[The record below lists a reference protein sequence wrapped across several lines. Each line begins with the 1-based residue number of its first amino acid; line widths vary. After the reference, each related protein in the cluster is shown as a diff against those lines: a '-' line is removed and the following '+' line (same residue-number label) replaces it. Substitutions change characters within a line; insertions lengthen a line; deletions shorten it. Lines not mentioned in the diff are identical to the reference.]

1 MLKKLLQ
8 SICFMAFATLSWGA
22 YACDGPQVASQL
34 HRLESS
40 KLLKNPTAFAH
51 GWQDGDITLK
61 FAELSGTG
69 NCTATM
75 QLNLPQRDLDEVNA
89 HLDQN
94 PAKRILLGA
103 QGYQVPES
111 TVVKL
116 PYQFTLEN
124 GRIASHNEG
133 NKALSD
139 LHSSLQFMYQL
150 LTQLRAEVKA
160 DNQNTTPWP
169 DKTKTQ
175 WLTQCQQAFANNAA
189 NAGTG
194 CDCKVESLAKTY
206 TERQMELIADLQSH
220 PYSATSAALIRFKE
234 LDKSINKSCGLSQ
247 S

>member
-8 SICFMAFATLSWGA
+8 SIFTMAFATLSWGA
-22 YACDGPQVASQL
+22 YACDGPQIASQL
-34 HRLESS
+34 HSLESS
-40 KLLKNPTAFAH
+40 ELLKNPTAFAH
-51 GWQDGDITLK
+51 GWQDADITLK
-61 FAELSGTG
+61 FAELSGTE
-69 NCTATM
+69 NCTANL

-103 QGYQVPES
+103 QGYRVPES
-111 TVVKL
+111 TAINL
-116 PYQFTLEN
+116 PYQFALDN
-124 GRIASHNEG
+124 GQVVSRNEG

-139 LHSSLQFMYQL
+139 LHNSLQFMYQL

-160 DNQNTTPWP
+160 DSQNLSPWP

-189 NAGTG
+189 DANTG
-194 CDCKVESLAKTY
+194 CACKVENLAKIY
-206 TERQMELIADLQSH
+206 TGRQMELIEDLQSH

-234 LDKSINKSCGLSQ
+234 LDKSMNQSCGLVQ

>member
-1 MLKKLLQ
+1 MRKKLLQ
-8 SICFMAFATLSWGA
+8 SISVMAFATLSWGA
-22 YACDGPQVASQL
+22 FACDGTQVASQL
-34 HRLESS
+34 HSLESS
-40 KLLKNPTAFAH
+40 ELLKNPTAFAH

-61 FAELSGTG
+61 FEGLSGAE

-103 QGYQVPES
+103 QGYQVPDS

-116 PYQFTLEN
+116 TYQFALEN
-124 GRIASHNEG
+124 GQVASRNQG

-139 LHSSLQFMYQL
+139 LHSSLEFMYQL

-160 DNQNTTPWP
+160 DGQNTSPWP
-169 DKTKTQ
+169 DKTKSQ
-175 WLTQCQQAFANNAA
+175 WLTQCQQAFTNNPAD
-189 NAGTG
+189 AG
-194 CDCKVESLAKTY
+194 CACKVENLAKTY
-206 TERQMELIADLQSH
+206 TARQMELIEHLQSH

-234 LDKSINKSCGLSQ
+234 LDKGINKSCGLSQ